1 MQKYFFIISAI
12 FIVGMAQAQNNFK
25 AVVKDEQTKEPIL
38 GVTAVVNNTSINSVS
53 NDEGILFI
61 SDIPN
66 GEYTITFS
74 SEGYKSKTETFV
86 FPLSTNDTL
95 ELFLESESEELKEI
109 MITSTRSSRTI
120 RNIPTRV
127 EFIAGEEL
135 EEKGNMKPGDICSP
149 Y

>member
-109 MITSTRSSRTI
+109 MDS
-120 RNIPTRV
+120 
-127 EFIAGEEL
+127 L
-135 EEKGNMKPGDICSP
+135 
-149 Y
+149 